1 VHQVYLLCWYK
12 STNTDTEG
20 GRVEGERDEERANGR
35 KVAAERE
42 RVAAGTQ
49 LTYADVWGRVLS
61 YADVYWRMLTFAHVC

>member
-1 VHQVYLLCWYK
+1 M
-12 STNTDTEG
+12 
-20 GRVEGERDEERANGR
+20 EGERDEERANGR